1 MKRFVNWLY
10 LRFVYLPE
18 LKEQLQKEYGPG
30 VTIKV
35 TEWLEQDH
43 IQIRQAEI
51 ERKWISDDELH

>member
-18 LKEQLQKEYGPG
+18 LKEQIKREYGPG
-30 VTIKV
+30 VTIEV
-35 TEWLEQDH
+35 TEWLEQDPL
-43 IQIRQAEI
+43 QVRQAEI